1 MAIGEICS
9 REVVFVARSESCAQA
24 ARLMRENHVGSLVV
38 VAKVGTPGLPIG
50 MITDRDLAVGVMALG
65 LDPEKTLVEAVM
77 RPRIA
82 LMRAEGVR
90 RLPVVDADGDLREAV
105 LREQALELAVGND
118 LDGLRPQPPAL
129 QQRGADERENEVQQ
143 VEAGALFHRYY
154 PMTGRHLTLVNVG
167 GAMP

>member
-38 VAKVGTPGLPIG
+38 VAKAGTPGMPIG

-82 LMRAEGVR
+82 LLCETEGLGRAIALMRAEGVR
-90 RLPVVDADGDLREAV
+90 RLPVVDADGNLVGVLAADDLI
-105 LREQALELAVGND
+105 ELF
-118 LDGLRPQPPAL
+118 
-129 QQRGADERENEVQQ
+129 ADELSGL
-143 VEAGALFHRYY
+143 A
-154 PMTGRHLTLVNVG
+154 
-167 GAMP
+167 AMIGKSARIERAERRAVP

>member
-38 VAKVGTPGLPIG
+38 VAKVGTPLMPIG

-82 LMRAEGVR
+82 LMRENEGLGRAIALMRAEGVR
-90 RLPVVDADGDLREAV
+90 RLPVVDADGNLVGVLAADDLI
-105 LREQALELAVGND
+105 ELF
-118 LDGLRPQPPAL
+118 
-129 QQRGADERENEVQQ
+129 ADELSGLAAMIGKSARFERAERR
-143 VEAGALFHRYY
+143 AAL
-154 PMTGRHLTLVNVG
+154 
-167 GAMP
+167 

>member
-1 MAIGEICS
+1 MHRPRRVAAQRRDPTLAMTIGEICS

-38 VAKVGTPGLPIG
+38 VAKVGTPLMPIG

-82 LMRAEGVR
+82 LVRENEGLGRAIALMRAEGVR
-90 RLPVVDADGDLREAV
+90 RLPVVDADGNLVGVLAADDLI
-105 LREQALELAVGND
+105 ELF
-118 LDGLRPQPPAL
+118 
-129 QQRGADERENEVQQ
+129 ADELSGLAAMIGKSARFERAERR
-143 VEAGALFHRYY
+143 AAL
-154 PMTGRHLTLVNVG
+154 
-167 GAMP
+167 

>member
-1 MAIGEICS
+1 MTIGEICS

-38 VAKVGTPGLPIG
+38 VPQPAAPGMPIG

-82 LMRAEGVR
+82 LVRETEGLGRAVALMRAEGVR
-90 RLPVVDADGDLREAV
+90 RLPVVDADGRLVGILAADDLIELFAEELSGLAAMVAKSHR
-105 LREQALELAVGND
+105 LERA
-118 LDGLRPQPPAL
+118 
-129 QQRGADERENEVQQ
+129 ERR
-143 VEAGALFHRYY
+143 ASL
-154 PMTGRHLTLVNVG
+154 
-167 GAMP
+167 

>member
-38 VAKVGTPGLPIG
+38 VPKPGAAFMPIG

-65 LDPEKTLVEAVM
+65 LDPENTLVEAVM
-77 RPRIA
+77 RPRIALVRENEGLGRAIA

-90 RLPVVDADGDLREAV
+90 RLPVVDADGNLVGILAADDLIELFAD
-105 LREQALELAVGND
+105 ELA
-118 LDGLRPQPPAL
+118 GLAAMIGKSARI
-129 QQRGADERENEVQQ
+129 ERAERRAV
-143 VEAGALFHRYY
+143 
-154 PMTGRHLTLVNVG
+154 P
-167 GAMP
+167 

>member
-38 VAKVGTPGLPIG
+38 VSSAGAPVLPIG

-65 LDPEKTLVEAVM
+65 LDPEKTLVETVM
-77 RPRIA
+77 RPRIASVRDTDGLGRALA

-90 RLPVVDADGDLREAV
+90 RLPVVDADGRLVGVLAADDLIELFAEELSGLAAMIGKGARIERAERRAV
-105 LREQALELAVGND
+105 S
-118 LDGLRPQPPAL
+118 
-129 QQRGADERENEVQQ
+129 
-143 VEAGALFHRYY
+143 
-154 PMTGRHLTLVNVG
+154 
-167 GAMP
+167 